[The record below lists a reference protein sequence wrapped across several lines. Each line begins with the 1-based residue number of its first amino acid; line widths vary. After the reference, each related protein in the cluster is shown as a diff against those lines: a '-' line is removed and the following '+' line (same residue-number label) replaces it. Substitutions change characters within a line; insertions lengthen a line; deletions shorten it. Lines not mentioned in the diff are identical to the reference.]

1 MGNWSK
7 ILPNIPIISSSINSS
22 MTQSSQECP
31 VPFPN
36 KKMSSKILQVSRPL
50 RAPAATWRAALVVW
64 RTLGTLGW
72 AALGESLAL
81 PGALGVPRRHWG
93 WIPRPRVGPSWRS
106 LREGPGL
113 KKGSKMLQERNQRRH
128 HLKFVIHLEPKN
140 GCRFPKFP
148 MMACEWVA
156 NERLVTWRRAQGC
169 SW

>member
-1 MGNWSK
+1 MEGCPGGLEDFGDFGLGGSGGVSGGAGGPWGTAAP
-7 ILPNIPIISSSINSS
+7 LGLVDASS
-22 MTQSSQECP
+22 
-31 VPFPN
+31 
-36 KKMSSKILQVSRPL
+36 R
-50 RAPAATWRAALVVW
+50 
-64 RTLGTLGW
+64 GW
-72 AALGESLAL
+72 TFMAL
-81 PGALGVPRRHWG
+81 PQG
-93 WIPRPRVGPSWRS
+93 GPW
-106 LREGPGL
+106 PK